1 MQGKCMAGLVK
12 RGGRWA
18 SDSAQLTGLMAMA
31 ERLWSDAAVA
41 DVECARVRMS
51 VHEQMLHDL

>member
-1 MQGKCMAGLVK
+1 MAGLVG
-12 RGGRWA
+12 RGGRWG

-41 DVECARVRMS
+41 DVGCARVRMS
-51 VHEQMLHDL
+51 ANEQLLHGL